1 MQTSNKDAS
10 TVSQLKGNLDAAY
23 RKMPNVVTA
32 AAGASVNFTAA
43 TASIVLPS
51 ESYMK

>member
-32 AAGASVNFTAA
+32 GGASVNFTAA
-43 TASIVLPS
+43 TASIVLSS